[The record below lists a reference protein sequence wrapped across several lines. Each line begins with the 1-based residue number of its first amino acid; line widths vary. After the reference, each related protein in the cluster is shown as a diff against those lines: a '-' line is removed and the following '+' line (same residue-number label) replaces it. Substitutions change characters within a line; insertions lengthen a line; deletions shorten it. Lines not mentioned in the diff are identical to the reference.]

1 MDFETVASGASRPSG
16 VSKRYAAV
24 VIALLVCLSID
35 GYLAWEVRKQVSL
48 GATDFVAFY
57 TAGQLVSQ
65 GNGARLFVGP
75 PPHVTVA
82 YPNSDP
88 APFTHAPYEALLFVP
103 FAHLNYAAAAWL
115 WCVVNI
121 LVANLC
127 IYLLLP
133 DLPGVAARPELAV
146 LAVGLFM
153 PVLITEFNG
162 QDSLLT
168 LLMLSLCFK
177 GLMRDRVALAGAAL
191 ACACFKPPLAIA
203 MFVLIVA
210 TCRGRWKFIGGFA
223 ATGCGLLLLS
233 IAAVGWNGVAG
244 YPAFLRRYAAGADQ
258 YHVSDMPNIRGLT
271 VGLLQGHASGFG
283 ITLVVAALSG
293 LVLVVAVWAGG
304 GSGGRFEPL
313 KFALFVTATVLVG
326 FHEYAY
332 DLVLLVVPI
341 LFLWNW
347 SSTRGS
353 DDPHGKWIRLV
364 PVILVLGSILTS
376 FKPPIYTCAVV
387 LLFVLLCREVIRARA
402 AAVAGKEAVQ
412 SAV

>member
-1 MDFETVASGASRPSG
+1 MDFETGISGASRPSR
-16 VSKRYAAV
+16 VSRLYAAV
-24 VIALLVCLSID
+24 VISLLMCLLID
-35 GYLAWEVRKQVSL
+35 TYLAWEVRKQVSH
-48 GATDFVAFY
+48 GATDFIAFY

-65 GNGARLFVGP
+65 GMGADLFVGP

-82 YPNSDP
+82 YPNANP
-88 APFTHAPYEALLFVP
+88 AQFTHAPYEALLFVP
-103 FAHLNYAAAAWL
+103 FAHLPYAAAAWV
-115 WCVVNI
+115 WCILNI

-127 IYLLLP
+127 TYLLLA
-133 DLPGVAARPELAV
+133 DLPGVAARPQLAV

-168 LLMLSLCFK
+168 LSMFSLCFK
-177 GLMRDRVALAGAAL
+177 GLMRDRVALAGCAL

-210 TCRGRWKFIGGFA
+210 TCRKPWKFIGGFA

-233 IAAVGWNGVAG
+233 IAAVGWTGVAG
-244 YPAFLRRYAAGADQ
+244 YPAFLRRYAAGSDQ
-258 YHVSDMPNIRGLT
+258 YRVSDMPNVRGLT
-271 VGLLQGHASGFG
+271 VGLLQGHASGTA
-283 ITLVVAALSG
+283 ILLIVAALSG
-293 LVLVVAVWAGG
+293 LVLVIAIWAAGRMG
-304 GSGGRFEPL
+304 ERFEAL
-313 KFALFVTATVLVG
+313 QFAVYVTATVLVG

-347 SSTRGS
+347 CSRHAS
-353 DDPHGKWIRLV
+353 DELRGKWLRFV
-364 PVILVLGSILTS
+364 PAVLVLGSITVS
-376 FKPPIYTCAVV
+376 FEPRLYTCAVV
-387 LLFVLLCREVIRARA
+387 LLFGLLCRELLGARA
-402 AAVAGKEAVQ
+402 AAVAGKEAIQ